1 VEIAGVVMLITPA
14 IFLFAN
20 HSSKIKATLIERA
33 PVMIAIGS
41 DHGGVELK
49 DYLVGF
55 LCSRG
60 VEVRDFGTQGRE
72 SVDYPDFGRE
82 VSLRVARGEAERGI
96 LICTTGIGMSIAA
109 NKFPGVRAALVVD
122 LDSARTSREHNDAN
136 ILVLSGAKTKKPVAQ
151 EIVETW
157 LETSFAGGRHQRRVE
172 KITQIEQDLGIR
184 INNVQTEK

>member
-1 VEIAGVVMLITPA
+1 
-14 IFLFAN
+14 
-20 HSSKIKATLIERA
+20 
-33 PVMIAIGS
+33 MIAIGS

-49 DYLVGF
+49 DHLVAF

-60 VEVRDFGTQGRE
+60 VEVRDFGTQGCE
-72 SVDYPDFGRE
+72 SVDYPDFSRE
-82 VSLRVARGEAERGI
+82 VALRVAQGAVERGI
-96 LICTTGIGMSIAA
+96 LICTSGIGMSIAA

-122 LDSARTSREHNDAN
+122 RDSARTSREHNDAN

-157 LETSFAGGRHQRRVE
+157 LETPFAGGRHQRRVE

-184 INNVQTEK
+184 INNVQTKK

>member
-1 VEIAGVVMLITPA
+1 
-14 IFLFAN
+14 
-20 HSSKIKATLIERA
+20 
-33 PVMIAIGS
+33 MIAIGS

-49 DYLVGF
+49 NYLVGF
-55 LCSRG
+55 LRSRG

-82 VSLRVARGEAERGI
+82 VSLRVAQGEAERGI

-109 NKFPGVRAALVVD
+109 NKFPGIRAALVD

-157 LETSFAGGRHQRRVE
+157 LETPFAGGRHQRRVE

-184 INNVQTEK
+184 INNVQTKR

>member
-1 VEIAGVVMLITPA
+1 MLTTPA
-14 IFLFAN
+14 IFQFTN
-20 HSSKIKATLIERA
+20 HSNKIKATLIERA
-33 PVMIAIGS
+33 PIMIAIGS

-96 LICTTGIGMSIAA
+96 LENSSGLERELRFRMA
-109 NKFPGVRAALVVD
+109 GVALPN
-122 LDSARTSREHNDAN
+122 A
-136 ILVLSGAKTKKPVAQ
+136 VLG
-151 EIVETW
+151 
-157 LETSFAGGRHQRRVE
+157 
-172 KITQIEQDLGIR
+172 
-184 INNVQTEK
+184 